1 MLLNE
6 EGGGGERSGARR
18 TDRGKSA
25 SCVIRLPLHIFSTKG
40 TAGKGFGEPELW
52 RVVMRVQTTLVP
64 LLHPLGG
71 RLPHAGS
78 QGLTGWMRG
87 RAVELPELDAA
98 ELGCR
103 WIG

>member
-1 MLLNE
+1 MKIE
-6 EGGGGERSGARR
+6 AVRVERGEPGS
-18 TDRGKSA
+18 S
-25 SCVIRLPLHIFSTKG
+25 VIRLPLHIFSTKS
-40 TAGKGFGEPELW
+40 TASKGFGEPELW

-71 RLPHAGS
+71 RLPRAGS